1 MRHMKRRMTQHRLVG
16 IVAAALAVISLSAVT
31 SLAVAGVA
39 AAQTPTP
46 LVGTFEITPG
56 AYSATAGASG
66 SYFRMLIPGG
76 TLNGPDSNYVP
87 NTSSSASD
95 TTYTLLSPGVEGGL
109 VTGSYQPAPDPAF
122 DSSGNSLA
130 NDIVAPTPFESV
142 NFSVETEATDPQTST
157 AVPTPSITNSSGTLA
172 GSLQAFSASWSNQ
185 YFNQGSPK
193 PDGSSPGLTAGP
205 TGTYNS
211 TTGAYT
217 FTWTSEIVG
226 GPFNNFTGQWVL
238 AGTFVPFYIKTSS
251 LPSATPGSKYGPVTL
266 KAKGAKK
273 PYTWTVASGALPKG
287 LKLSTSGVLSGKAN
301 KKLTSGTDSFTLE
314 ATSTGTP
321 TETAYKFFDLT
332 IT

>member
-1 MRHMKRRMTQHRLVG
+1 MKRRTMQHRWAG
-16 IVAAALAVISLSAVT
+16 IAASALAVISLSAVT
-31 SLAVAGVA
+31 SLAGAGIA

-46 LVGTFEITPG
+46 LIGTFEISPG

-76 TLNGPDSNYVP
+76 TLNGPDTNYVP

-95 TTYTLLSPGVEGGL
+95 TTYTLLSPGVESGL
-109 VTGSYQPAPDPAF
+109 VTASYQPAPDPAF

-157 AVPTPSITNSSGTLA
+157 AVPTPSIT
-172 GSLQAFSASWSNQ
+172 NQ

-238 AGTFVPFYIKTSS
+238 AGTFDPFYIKTSS